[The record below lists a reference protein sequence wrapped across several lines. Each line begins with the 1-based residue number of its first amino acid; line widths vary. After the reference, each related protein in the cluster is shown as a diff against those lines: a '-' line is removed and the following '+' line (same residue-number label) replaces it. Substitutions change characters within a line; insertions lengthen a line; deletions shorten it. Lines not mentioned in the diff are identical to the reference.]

1 MEIVIID
8 ILRTPNGKYK
18 GQLSSLSAVELGTL
32 VTKELLTRNPNV
44 TKHINQVIFGNV
56 LQAGNGQNPARQIAI
71 NSGLSFEVPAFT
83 VNEVCGSGMKAISLA
98 KQTIQLGEADV
109 ILAGGAESMST
120 APAITY
126 KEDDSYSKPAP
137 TMMVDGLTDAFSGKA
152 MGLTAENVAEQFNVT
167 REMQDTFAV
176 DSQMKAAKAQ
186 TEGKFTKEIFPLSIN
201 GTTVEQD
208 EGVRKDSTI
217 EKLSNLKTV
226 FKENGTVTAGNA
238 STISDG
244 AAAMILASK
253 DFAEKHQLPYI
264 AIVKDVTEIGFDPQ
278 IMGISPI
285 KAIQTLL
292 KRNHMKIEDIDLFE
306 INEAFAA
313 SSIVVQNELKIP
325 EEKLNIWGGGISL
338 GHPIGASGTRIV
350 ATLARQLE
358 DTDGKYG
365 IASLCVGGGL
375 GLAILIERPTKLSTD
390 KKFYQ
395 LSKAERLTFLQES
408 GHLSAENRLEL
419 ENTSLDE
426 ELANNLIENQIS
438 EMALPMGIVPDL
450 LVNGKNYQ
458 VPMATEE
465 PSVIA
470 ACSNG
475 AKVTRSC
482 GGIKSNLS
490 EGLLRGQIVFMNV
503 SDHTPIKNKI
513 EQAAADIFIQA
524 EKSYPSI
531 VKRGGGLKRI
541 QVRDFPADTS
551 FLSVDLLVDTK
562 DAMGANILNSI
573 LEGVADLFRQWFDE
587 EILFSILSNFATE
600 SLVTATCHLTFSS
613 LSKTGDLES
622 GKLVA
627 EKIAAASK
635 MAQLDPYRA
644 STHNKGIM
652 NGIEAVV
659 LATGNDTRAVA
670 AAAHAFAAKDTYHGL
685 SKWKVLEDG
694 LQGSIELPLAIGT
707 VGGAISVLPKAQ
719 ATLQILDIVSAKEL
733 AEVIAAVGLAQNLA
747 ALRALVTDG
756 IQKGHMS
763 LQARSL
769 AMSIGAKGD
778 EIELITEKLKTGMMN
793 QEQALAYLLALRQ

>member
-1 MEIVIID
+1 
-8 ILRTPNGKYK
+8 TPNGKYR

-32 VTKELLTRNPNV
+32 VTKELLTRNPNA
-44 TKHINQVIFGNV
+44 TKHIKQVIFGNV

-71 NSGLSFEVPAFT
+71 NSGLSFDVPAFT

-98 KQTIQLGEADV
+98 KQAIQLGDADV
-109 ILAGGAESMST
+109 IVAGGTESMTT
-120 APAITY
+120 APAISY
-126 KEDDSYSKPAP
+126 KEEDSYSKPAP

-167 REMQDTFAV
+167 RDRQDRFAV
-176 DSQMKAAKAQ
+176 DSHLKAARAQ
-186 TEGKFTKEIFPLSIN
+186 TEGKFAKEIVPLSID
-201 GTTVEQD
+201 GTLVEQD
-208 EGVRKDSTI
+208 EGVRKDSRV

-292 KRNHMKIEDIDLFE
+292 ERNHMNVEAIDLFE

-313 SSIVVQNELKIP
+313 SSIVVQNELQIP
-325 EEKLNIWGGGISL
+325 KEKLNIWGGGISL
-338 GHPIGASGTRIV
+338 GHPVGASGARIV

-358 DTDGKYG
+358 DRNGKYG

-375 GLAILIERPTKLSTD
+375 GLAILIERPN
-390 KKFYQ
+390 
-395 LSKAERLTFLQES
+395 
-408 GHLSAENRLEL
+408 ENRIEL
-419 ENTSLDE
+419 ENTSLNED
-426 ELANNLIENQIS
+426 LANHLIENQIS
-438 EMALPMGIVPDL
+438 EMAVPMGIVPDL

-475 AKVTRSC
+475 AKITRKC
-482 GGIKSNLS
+482 GGIQSNLS

-503 SDHTPIKNKI
+503 SDQAYIKNKI
-513 EQAAADIFIQA
+513 EQATADIFSQA

-541 QVRDFPADTS
+541 HIRDFPDDPS

-562 DAMGANILNSI
+562 DAMGANILNSV

-587 EILFSILSNFATE
+587 EILFSILK
-600 SLVTATCHLTFSS
+600 SLVKATCHLTFSS
-613 LSKTGDLES
+613 LSKTGDPAA

-635 MAQLDPYRA
+635 VAQLDPYRA
-644 STHNKGIM
+644 ATHNKGIM

-670 AAAHAFAAKDTYHGL
+670 AAAHAFAAKETYHGL
-685 SKWKVLEDG
+685 SQWNVLEDS
-694 LQGSIELPLAIGT
+694 LEGSIELPLAIGT

-719 ATLQILDIVSAKEL
+719 AALEILTIASAKEL
-733 AEVIAAVGLAQNLA
+733 AEIIAAVGLAQNLA

-769 AMSIGAKGD
+769 AMAIGAKGS
-778 EIELITEKLKTGMMN
+778 EIDYITEKLKTGSSYPN
-793 QEQALAYLLALRQ
+793 KQWEQKQTPLEIS